1 MNVLIIVSL
10 IALLVVFATAIAI
23 VIAWESLP
31 MDRTPAWLDD
41 LYYFIIKN

>member
-1 MNVLIIVSL
+1 MNILIIVSL
-10 IALLVVFATAIAI
+10 IALLVVYATSIAI

-41 LYYFIIKN
+41 LYYFLTKN